1 MAQLM
6 YRLFGKHRARR
17 RWAEWAPFIVVALL
31 AVGVLLTLALTSPI
45 FRPLPIPGP
54 NPAAGFPH
62 LSGSVE
68 SSALSDS
75 TRAQPPPEDKDED

>member
-45 FRPLPIPGP
+45 FRRFPSPVPIPQQ
-54 NPAAGFPH
+54 GF
-62 LSGSVE
+62 
-68 SSALSDS
+68 
-75 TRAQPPPEDKDED
+75 RI